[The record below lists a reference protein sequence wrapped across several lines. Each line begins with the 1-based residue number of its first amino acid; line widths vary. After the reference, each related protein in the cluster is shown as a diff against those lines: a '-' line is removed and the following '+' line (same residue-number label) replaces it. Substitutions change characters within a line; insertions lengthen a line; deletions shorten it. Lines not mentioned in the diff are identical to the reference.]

1 MTRMTPTPSAR
12 LLVALALLTSP
23 LPALAWD
30 DCKHVAERSGSV
42 DTTGAERVEIV
53 ARAGDLTVRPAPAA
67 TLSASGR
74 ACASRQ
80 SFLDETQ
87 LHVRRRGAVIEVVV
101 QIPDDMS
108 GIGIFY
114 AYLDLTVQVPAGLP
128 VAVTDSSGDVLIDG
142 VRAVRIKDSS
152 GDVVARRLPGDVE
165 IEDSSGDLR
174 VEDVKGAVRVS
185 DSSGDIVVRRAQDVH
200 VVRDSS
206 GAIDI
211 GSVTGNVT
219 IDQDS
224 SGDVVVAGV
233 GGNFALLADG
243 SGDVRVTGVEGEV
256 RVP

>member
-1 MTRMTPTPSAR
+1 MTPSRSTR
-12 LLVALALLTSP
+12 LLATLALLAAP

-30 DCKHVAERSGSV
+30 ACKYAAERNGSV
-42 DTTGAERVEIV
+42 DTTGAERVEIA
-53 ARAGDLTVRPAPAA
+53 ARSGDLAVRVAPSA

-87 LHVRRRGAVIEVVV
+87 LHVRRRGNVVEVAVQVPEE
-101 QIPDDMS
+101 MS

-114 AYLDLTVQVPAGLP
+114 AYLDLTVQVPAGVP
-128 VAVTDSSGDVLIDG
+128 VVVTDSSGDVLIDG
-142 VRAVRIKDSS
+142 VRVVRITDSS
-152 GDVVARRLPGDVE
+152 GDVVARHIPGDVE

-185 DSSGDIVVRRAQDVH
+185 DSSGDMVIRRAQGVH

-206 GAIDI
+206 GSIDI
-211 GSVTGNVT
+211 GSITGNVT

-224 SGDVVVAGV
+224 SGDVLVAGV
-233 GGNFALLADG
+233 GGNVALLADG
-243 SGDVRVTGVEGEV
+243 SGDVRVSGVKGTV
-256 RVP
+256 QLP

>member
-1 MTRMTPTPSAR
+1 MTPSPCTR
-12 LLVALALLTSP
+12 LLVVLALLASP
-23 LPALAWD
+23 LSALAWD
-30 DCKHVAERSGSV
+30 DCEHAAERSGSV
-42 DTTGAERVEIV
+42 DTAGAQRVEIF
-53 ARAGDLTVRPAPAA
+53 ARSGDLTVKPASAT
-67 TLSASGR
+67 TLSANGR

-87 LHVRRRGAVIEVVV
+87 LHVRRRGEVIEVVV
-101 QIPDDMS
+101 QVPEGMS
-108 GIGIFY
+108 GIGVFY

-128 VAVTDSSGDVLIDG
+128 VVVTDSSGDVLIDG
-142 VRAVRIKDSS
+142 VRVVTITDSS
-152 GDVVARRLPGDVE
+152 GDVVARRLPGGVT

-185 DSSGDIVVRRAQDVH
+185 DSSGDIVIQRVQDVR

-206 GAIDI
+206 GGIDI
-211 GSVTGNVT
+211 ADVTGSVT

-243 SGDVRVTGVEGEV
+243 SGDVRVTGVKGEV

>member
-1 MTRMTPTPSAR
+1 MTPTPSAG
-12 LLVALALLTSP
+12 LIVALALLASP
-23 LPALAWD
+23 LSALAWD
-30 DCKHVAERSGSV
+30 DCKHAAERSGSI
-42 DTTGAERVEIV
+42 DTTGAQRVEII
-53 ARAGDLTVRPAPAA
+53 ARPGDLTVKPAPSA

-80 SFLDETQ
+80 AFLDETQ
-87 LHVRRRGAVIEVVV
+87 LHVRRRGEVIEVVV
-101 QIPDDMS
+101 QVPEEMS

-142 VRAVRIKDSS
+142 ARVVSITDSS
-152 GDVVARRLPGDVE
+152 GDVVARHLPGDVS

-185 DSSGDIVVRRAQDVH
+185 DSSGDIVIRRVQDVR

-206 GAIDI
+206 GSIDI
-211 GSVTGNVT
+211 GSVAGNVNV
-219 IDQDS
+219 DQDS
-224 SGDVVVAGV
+224 SGDVVVAVV

-243 SGDVRVTGVEGEV
+243 SGDVRVTGVKGEV